1 MSEMQE
7 ILALV
12 KANNELSEKAILAAR
27 QSTPDSLSPVLFE
40 IRKEMSALTKL
51 VESIQNKQE
60 IHMASHLITDKNT
73 SDGLT
78 ALQKTSAEMLEQVKK
93 TNGRVTVLEQ
103 WKENTVNFTKGMKAG
118 GRGTYIAI
126 ATVVGVAWIVFGDY
140 LKKKV
145 GL

>member
-1 MSEMQE
+1 MKQTDIQRLEDKFDHAISLASQSMPVSISPIMFEMRNKIDTLAKSLEAIQE
-7 ILALV
+7 
-12 KANNELSEKAILAAR
+12 
-27 QSTPDSLSPVLFE
+27 
-40 IRKEMSALTKL
+40 
-51 VESIQNKQE
+51 KQE
-60 IHMASHLITDKNT
+60 LHMASHLVTDKNT
-73 SDGLT
+73 SDGLI

-103 WKENTVNFTKGMKAG
+103 WRENTVNFTKGLKAG

-126 ATVVGVAWIVFGDY
+126 ATVIGVAWIVFGDF

>member
-1 MSEMQE
+1 MTKEFE
-7 ILALV
+7 KKLFDKLEHAL
-12 KANNELSEKAILAAR
+12 SAAR
-27 QSTPDSLSPVLFE
+27 QSTPDSLSPILFE
-40 IRKEMSALTKL
+40 MRNKIDTLAKSL
-51 VESIQNKQE
+51 ESIQEKQE
-60 IHMASHLITDKNT
+60 LHMASHLITDKNT

-78 ALQKTSAEMLEQVKK
+78 ALQKTSSEMLEQVKK

-103 WKENTVNFTKGMKAG
+103 WKENTVNFTKGLKAG

-126 ATVVGVAWIVFGDY
+126 ATVIGVAWIVFGDY

>member
-1 MSEMQE
+1 MSEIQE
-7 ILALV
+7 ILALL

-27 QSTPDSLSPVLFE
+27 QSTPDSLSPVLFG
-40 IRKEMSALTKL
+40 IKKEMSALAKL

-60 IHMASHLITDKNT
+60 VHMASHIITDKNT
-73 SDGLT
+73 ADGLVS
-78 ALQKTSAEMLEQVKK
+78 LQKTSTEMLEQVKK
-93 TNGRVTVLEQ
+93 TNGRVTALEQ
-103 WKENTVNFTKGMKAG
+103 WRDGTVNFANGLKAG

-126 ATVVGVAWIVFGDY
+126 ATTIGIAWIVFGDY